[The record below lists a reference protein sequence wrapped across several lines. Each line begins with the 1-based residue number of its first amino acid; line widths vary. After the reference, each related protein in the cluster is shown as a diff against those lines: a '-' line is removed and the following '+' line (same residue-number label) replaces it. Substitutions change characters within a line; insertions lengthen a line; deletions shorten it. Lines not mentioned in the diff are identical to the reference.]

1 MRLGETGFTT
11 MCESDAPG
19 DVVDF
24 LRGYPDRLGKAVFEN
39 GSTLDK
45 YLGDGLMATFGTP
58 EPSENDA
65 SNALRCAFDMLEA
78 LSIWNRDRSAEGLP
92 PVRIGIGIHFG
103 PVISG
108 DIGNRRRLKYSVIG
122 DTVNVASRLEQLPRK
137 LKASL
142 VVSDLLIEAISPTD
156 KAGQSLV
163 KRLVSAGVQD
173 LRGRRG
179 KIGVW
184 IYPLK

>member
-1 MRLGETGFTT
+1 

-24 LRGYPDRLGKAVFEN
+24 LRGYHDRLGKAVFEN
-39 GSTLDK
+39 GGTLDK

-58 EPSENDA
+58 QPSENDV

-78 LSIWNRDRSAEGLP
+78 LSIWNRDRNVEGLP

-103 PVISG
+103 PVISISG
-108 DIGNRRRLKYSVIG
+108 DIGNRRRLEYSVIG
-122 DTVNVASRLEQLPRK
+122 DTVNVASRLEKLSRK
-137 LKASL
+137 LNASL
-142 VVSDLLIEAISPTD
+142 AVSDLLIEAISPTD
-156 KAGQSLV
+156 KVGQSLI
-163 KRLVSAGVQD
+163 KRLVPAGVQD

>member
-1 MRLGETGFTT
+1 